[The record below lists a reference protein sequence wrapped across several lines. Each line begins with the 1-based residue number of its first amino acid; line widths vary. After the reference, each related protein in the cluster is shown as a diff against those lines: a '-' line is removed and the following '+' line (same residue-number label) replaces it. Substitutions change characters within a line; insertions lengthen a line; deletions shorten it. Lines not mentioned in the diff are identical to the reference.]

1 MVNTN
6 KLRGAIAERRLS
18 QAEIAKKMNI
28 ADKTFYRKMAVGVFD
43 SNEMFELKE
52 ILELSDEDAIAIF
65 FAPKV
70 S

>member
-6 KLRGAIAERRLS
+6 KLRGAIAEKRLS
-18 QAEIAKKMNI
+18 QAEIAKQMNI

-65 FAPKV
+65 FAPEV